1 MTSAIN
7 FSGISN
13 QSSLGKLIRLP
24 LKFIPNELQIPI
36 LQGKLLGKK
45 WIVGS
50 SQHGC
55 WLGSYEYEKQKLF
68 QENISSGNVVYD
80 LGGHVGFYTLL
91 ASVLVGNTG
100 KVVSF
105 EPLPDNLK
113 YLKKHLEINH
123 ISNVQ
128 VIEAAVCDRNGIAY
142 FEQHNSSFQGHLG
155 SQGTLEVKTVC
166 LDELIFQEDLPVPQ
180 CLKIDVEGA
189 ELQVLRGAMEL
200 LSEYHPTI
208 FLATHG
214 DLLQQE
220 CCQLLTSLGY
230 QLKSIS
236 DKKLADSDE
245 ILAAY

>member
-13 QSSLGKLIRLP
+13 QSSWGKLLRFP
-24 LKFIPNELQIPI
+24 LKLIPDELQIPI
-36 LQGKLLGKK
+36 LQGKLQGKK
-45 WIVGS
+45 WIAGS
-50 SQHGC
+50 SNHGC
-55 WLGSYEYEKQKLF
+55 WLGSYEYDKQQLF
-68 QENISSGNVVYD
+68 QQIIGSGNVVYD

-91 ASVLVGNTG
+91 ASFLVGNTG
-100 KVVSF
+100 KVISF

-128 VIEAAVCDRNGIAY
+128 VIEAAVCDRDGTAY
-142 FEQHNSSFQGHLG
+142 FEQHNSSFQGHLN
-155 SQGTLEVKTVC
+155 SQGTLEVKTVA
-166 LDELIFQEDLPVPQ
+166 LDELIFQENLTVPQ
-180 CLKIDVEGA
+180 CIKIDVEGA
-189 ELQVLRGAMEL
+189 EIKVLQGAKQL
-200 LSEYHPTI
+200 LSQYHPTI

-214 DLLQQE
+214 DNLQQE

-245 ILAAY
+245 ILATY